1 MLYTILMV
9 VAVIVLLFVLVVA
22 MRPSAFRIERTA
34 KMAAPPAAVFAEVN
48 DFHRW
53 QASSP
58 WEKLDPALNRSYEG
72 APAGTGSIYSW
83 SGNNK
88 VGQGRMTI
96 VESRPSDLIRIK
108 LEFMRPFKATNIAGF
123 NFVPE
128 GNQTAVTWT
137 MTGTNNFFLKAFG
150 LFVSMDKLV
159 GGDFEKGL
167 AAMKTVVEQRQ

>member
-1 MLYTILMV
+1 MLNTILIV
-9 VAVIVLLFVLVVA
+9 VAVIALLFVVVVA
-22 MRPSAFRIERTA
+22 IRPSAFRIERTA
-34 KMAAPPAAVFAEVN
+34 KMSAPPSAVFAEVN

-53 QASSP
+53 EAWSP
-58 WEKLDPALNRSYEG
+58 WEKLDPNLKRSYEG
-72 APAGTGSIYSW
+72 AAAGTGSIYSW

-96 VESRPSDLIRIK
+96 IESRPSDLVRIK
-108 LEFMRPFKATNIAGF
+108 LEFMRPFKATNIAEF
-123 NFVPE
+123 SFVPE
-128 GNQTAVTWT
+128 GNETAVSWI

-167 AAMKTVVEQRQ
+167 AAMKSVVEQRK